1 MEFSASSFTFS
12 QGNMIVNG
20 KITCNDELKVVQ
32 INSDEIKANSLKAKD
47 INVEMNNAAD
57 YVFDENYNLKS
68 LSEVESYVK
77 ENKNLPGVPSATEM
91 AQNGMSVSKMS
102 NLLLEKVEELTLH
115 MIQLEKENA
124 SLKAKVNELAK

>member
-1 MEFSASSFTFS
+1 
-12 QGNMIVNG
+12 MIVNG